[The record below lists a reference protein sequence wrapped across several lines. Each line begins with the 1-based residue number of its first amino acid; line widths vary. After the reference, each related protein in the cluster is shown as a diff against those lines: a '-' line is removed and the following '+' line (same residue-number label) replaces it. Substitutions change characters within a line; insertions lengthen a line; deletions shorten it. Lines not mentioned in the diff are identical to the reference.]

1 MNIGFIGTGKISSS
15 LVEAICTSSLKD
27 YRIFL
32 SPRNKEKSI
41 ALEDKFTR
49 VKRMKSN
56 KDVLSESDIVF
67 VALKPDV
74 YLNILSEL
82 EYRADH
88 IIVSLI
94 PYTSFG
100 ILKNLCKPAKSVTRA
115 IPLPAVITHNCPI
128 PVFNPDDRVLQIFSN
143 IGNPIIVEDENQ
155 LHALWAL
162 TGLITPYYDMLS
174 ELSKWASEKGV
185 KKSIA
190 NKYVADMFSALS
202 LMAGNMDN
210 PDFTVLSDHAATPG
224 GMNETAGKALNS
236 AGTHQDYIK
245 ETERIFMNFKN
256 HE

>member
-1 MNIGFIGTGKISSS
+1 MKIGFIGTGKISTA

-41 ALEDKFTR
+41 ALEDKFAQVTR
-49 VKRMKSN
+49 MNSN
-56 KDVLSESDIVF
+56 QDVLNKSDIVF

-74 YLNILSEL
+74 YPDILAEL
-82 EYRADH
+82 EYSSDH
-88 IIVSLI
+88 ILVSLI
-94 PYTSFG
+94 PYTSSE
-100 ILKNLCKPAKSVTRA
+100 ILRNLFKPAKSITRA

-128 PVFNPDDRVLQIFSN
+128 PVFSPDDKVLQIFSE

-155 LHALWAL
+155 LHALWSL

-185 KKSIA
+185 KKNIA

-202 LMAGNMDN
+202 LMAGNKDN
-210 PDFTVLSDHAATPG
+210 PDFNALSDHAATPG

-236 AGTHQDYIK
+236 AGTHQDYTN
-245 ETERIFMNFKN
+245 EAERIFMNFKKPG
-256 HE
+256 